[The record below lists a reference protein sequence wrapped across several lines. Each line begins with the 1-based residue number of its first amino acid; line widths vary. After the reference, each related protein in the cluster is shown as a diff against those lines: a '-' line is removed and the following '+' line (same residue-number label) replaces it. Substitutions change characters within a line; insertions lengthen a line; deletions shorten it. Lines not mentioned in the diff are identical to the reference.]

1 MARPRGPGDSAYG
14 IRTFRLNDLHPGDG
28 PRSGWKARIKRFL
41 LDLDS
46 RLDFGLFQSTI
57 WGRELFERFA
67 VFMDRFH
74 IPGWRRWVPI
84 EPLSQLGTLGLA
96 GLLPP
101 LPPRSPPLPR
111 TPD

>member
-1 MARPRGPGDSAYG
+1 L
-14 IRTFRLNDLHPGDG
+14 TNLHPGDG
-28 PRSGWKARIKRFL
+28 PRSDWKTRIKRFL

-74 IPGWRRWVPI
+74 IAGWRRWILI
-84 EPLSQLGTLGLA
+84 EPLSELGTLGLG
-96 GLLPP
+96 GLMLALELAIPAF
-101 LPPRSPPLPR
+101 R
-111 TPD
+111 

>member
-1 MARPRGPGDSAYG
+1 MARSRGPGDSAYG
-14 IRTFRLNDLHPGDG
+14 IRTFRLNELHPGNG
-28 PRSGWKARIKRFL
+28 PRSGWKTRIKRFL

-74 IPGWRRWVPI
+74 VAGWRRWLLI
-84 EPLSQLGTLGLA
+84 EPLFEIGTLGVGGRLVGLA
-96 GLLPP
+96 LL
-101 LPPRSPPLPR
+101 
-111 TPD
+111 